1 MEDGH
6 LAGRC
11 DGAGHPQAPRG
22 RAAVGTIGAV
32 PQPRRAAAGPCS
44 LPGQHQSRGSGTL
57 MGQSPWKPGASSVFG
72 NSVEDSSNALSPS
85 ASPSGKAGRIRL
97 GARSRAVE
105 PICSAHYSKG
115 NILLRSAGQ
124 RIFRN
129 IDAPV
134 RFSTNDFAAHKAQ
147 PLALSPQ
154 PGASR
159 GALRNP
165 CPLTA
170 AQRKGD
176 PQRSRDF
183 VAGWKDARG
192 RDGAPRLSPRRAPRS
207 LTGATAIIAC
217 N

>member
-1 MEDGH
+1 MGANSRAQQGGKDG
-6 LAGRC
+6 GRPPGGPLRRGGPPPGPPGPC
-11 DGAGHPQAPRG
+11 RRWNNWGCASAPPSGCRPLFAPREASIPG
-22 RAAVGTIGAV
+22 KWHVNGAV
-32 PQPRRAAAGPCS
+32 SLEAGCS
-44 LPGQHQSRGSGTL
+44 
-57 MGQSPWKPGASSVFG
+57 
-72 NSVEDSSNALSPS
+72 SVEDSSNALSPS

-134 RFSTNDFAAHKAQ
+134 RFGTNDFAAPKAQ

-176 PQRSRDF
+176 P
-183 VAGWKDARG
+183 
-192 RDGAPRLSPRRAPRS
+192 
-207 LTGATAIIAC
+207 
-217 N
+217 